1 MQFERSPD
9 LLKIHFS
16 WKEKVRILFNGH
28 IKLRRESIR
37 HFSNVLI
44 RIAIES
50 NDAITDDKIKNLN
63 TTDNSVIKGE

>member
-9 LLKIHFS
+9 LLKIRFS
-16 WKEKVRILFNGH
+16 WREKLRILFNGH

-50 NDAITDDKIKNLN
+50 NDAITDEKIKNLN
-63 TTDNSVIKGE
+63 TTDVSTIKGE